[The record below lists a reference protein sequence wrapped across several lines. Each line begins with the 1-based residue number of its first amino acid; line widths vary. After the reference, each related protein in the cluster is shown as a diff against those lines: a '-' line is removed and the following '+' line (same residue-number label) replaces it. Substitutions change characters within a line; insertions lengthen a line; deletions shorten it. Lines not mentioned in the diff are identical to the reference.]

1 MDLISRRISSKALE
15 MKLDS
20 PRSWR
25 RKPLIRSSRLRWN
38 KLSII
43 EVEDEDI
50 DSGGFA
56 EILVSSAQGLKI
68 WSGIG
73 RSHELKL
80 IGVVKLAISAEKG
93 RRKG

>member
-1 MDLISRRISSKALE
+1 MTLISRRISSKALE

-43 EVEDEDI
+43 ELEDEDI
-50 DSGGFA
+50 DSSGFA
-56 EILVSSAQGLKI
+56 EIMFDVIGNLK
-68 WSGIG
+68 
-73 RSHELKL
+73 EP
-80 IGVVKLAISAEKG
+80 
-93 RRKG
+93 